1 MVLGDE
7 PVPEGPEVS
16 TLEPDPGPVTT
27 GREVEMMKE
36 ELAVGPTVVVE
47 LDRGN
52 VQLVEEEM
60 MLLVLLML
68 LVLVLLLEVVD
79 VRPGQLLTVG
89 LHWVTVTVLVMVWVE
104 VVVVSTSWAATSE
117 RPVARTATM
126 LLNCIVSSVFVV
138 TRIEEF
144 KYQKFF
150 CEVAARNAKS
160 GNGIGSKRSLRGRKI
175 EGAGVRR
182 TGVRAKSR
190 RSIELI

>member
-1 MVLGDE
+1 MLGDE

-16 TLEPDPGPVTT
+16 TLEPDPGPEDPVTM
-27 GREVEMMKE
+27 GREVEMMKD

-52 VQLVEEEM
+52 VQLVEEM
-60 MLLVLLML
+60 MLLVLLL
-68 LVLVLLLEVVD
+68 VVLVLLLEVVD

-126 LLNCIVSSVFVV
+126 LLNCIVSRCV
-138 TRIEEF
+138 
-144 KYQKFF
+144 
-150 CEVAARNAKS
+150 
-160 GNGIGSKRSLRGRKI
+160 
-175 EGAGVRR
+175 
-182 TGVRAKSR
+182 
-190 RSIELI
+190 